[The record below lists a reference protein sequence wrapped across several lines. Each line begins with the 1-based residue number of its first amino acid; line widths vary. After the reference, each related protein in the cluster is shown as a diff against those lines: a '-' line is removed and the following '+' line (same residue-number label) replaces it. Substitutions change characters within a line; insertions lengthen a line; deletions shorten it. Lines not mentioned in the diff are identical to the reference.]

1 MKTFLMYRDH
11 NFELQQRASPNE
23 EALIQDLELDAL
35 FDAMANGDKF
45 MRDVARRAVLSSL
58 TDVDSI
64 LFRQSILRDCLK
76 NPDIVRHIYKS
87 SVESLESEGK
97 IWAWVDIRSPNI
109 IIIRSVEVL
118 LVLLLKLK
126 ELRDVADAYGGR
138 FESEGFKEF
147 FAVIKKELPYEYL
160 LTIQNHLMELRFDNG
175 ALIGAELGQGN
186 KGINYSV
193 RKQGDQGQQDKRSQ
207 GWTSRLLTKNKS
219 QQQYSF
225 TLDSHDESGARMLS
239 ELREMGINS
248 VANALAQSADHVLSF
263 FRALRTELGFY
274 LGCMNLQ
281 EQLTNIGEPTCVPIP
296 VPLGRRALSSTGIYD
311 ACLALKSKQK
321 VIPNDVNA
329 KDKDLIVVTGAN
341 RGGKSTF
348 LRSIGLAQLMM
359 QCGAL
364 VAAESFSS
372 DLGAGLFTHFKRE
385 EDPTMRS
392 GKLDEELSRM
402 SDIVDNLSP
411 NCVVLLNESFAAT
424 NEMEGSEIASQVV
437 NALLE
442 SKIKVFFVTHQY
454 EFAHSFYEKKMTNA
468 LFLRAE
474 RREGG
479 ERTFKIIQGEPLQ
492 TSYGEDL
499 YNTIFPSSA
508 RVTPGSSSSSSSSSS
523 GAAAAASLV
532 QAPSP

>member
-1 MKTFLMYRDH
+1 MKTFLMYRDR
-11 NFELQQRASPNE
+11 NFELQQRLPPNE
-23 EALIQDLELDAL
+23 LALIQDLELDAL

-45 MRDVARRAVLSSL
+45 IRDVAKRAVLSSL
-58 TDVDSI
+58 TDVDAI
-64 LFRQSILRDCLK
+64 LFRQNILRDCLK
-76 NPDIVRHIYKS
+76 NQDVVRRIYKN

-118 LVLLLKLK
+118 LILLLKLK
-126 ELRDVADAYGGR
+126 ELRDIADAYGDR

-147 FAVIKKELPYEYL
+147 FAVIKKELPYDYL
-160 LTIQNHLMELRFDNG
+160 LAIQNHLIELRFDNG

-186 KGINYSV
+186 KGTNYSV
-193 RKQGDQGQQDKRSQ
+193 RKQGDAQQQQEKRQ
-207 GWTSRLLTKNKS
+207 PGWASRILPKNRP
-219 QQQYSF
+219 QQQYTS

-274 LGCMNLQ
+274 LGCLNLQ
-281 EQLTNIGEPTCVPIP
+281 EQLTRAGEPTCVPK
-296 VPLGRRALSSTGIYD
+296 PLALGNRALSSMGIYD
-311 ACLALKSKQK
+311 ACLALKLKQK
-321 VIPNDVNA
+321 VVPNDVDA

-348 LRSIGLAQLMM
+348 LRSVGLAQLMM
-359 QCGAL
+359 QCGAF

-372 DLGAGLFTHFKRE
+372 DLCAGLFTHFKRE

-402 SDIVDNLSP
+402 SDIVDDLSA
-411 NCVVLLNESFAAT
+411 NCVVLLNESFSAT
-424 NEMEGSEIASQVV
+424 NEMEGSEIAGQVV

-442 SKIKVFFVTHQY
+442 SKVKVFFVTHQY
-454 EFAHSFYEKKMTNA
+454 EFAHSFYERKMTNA

-474 RREGG
+474 RKEGG
-479 ERTFKIIQGEPLQ
+479 ERTFKVNLGEPLQ

-499 YNTIFPSSA
+499 YDKVFAGSGRDATTTAAAPAVAPPA
-508 RVTPGSSSSSSSSSS
+508 RSSS
-523 GAAAAASLV
+523 
-532 QAPSP
+532 